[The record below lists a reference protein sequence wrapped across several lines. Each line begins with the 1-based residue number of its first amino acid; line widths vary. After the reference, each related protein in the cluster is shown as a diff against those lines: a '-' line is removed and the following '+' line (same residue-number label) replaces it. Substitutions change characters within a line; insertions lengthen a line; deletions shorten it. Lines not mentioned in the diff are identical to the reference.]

1 MKITK
6 IKKQKSHR
14 KYNIFVDGKYIFPIS
29 SKALTKFDLS
39 EEQEFDSKGFSE
51 LSKNITLFECESA
64 LINFLQYRMR
74 TEKEIVHK
82 LKTKGYKSEIISE
95 LITRYK
101 NSGYI
106 DDITFAESYL
116 LDLISHHPQGKY
128 SIINKLRTKGV
139 NQELINEVIE
149 KHLTLEAEKEMAE
162 RSLNS
167 QRYRFEK
174 LSPAERKNK
183 ALAFLQRKGFSSK
196 IAFEVIKD
204 FV

>member
-6 IKKQKSHR
+6 IKKQKNHR

-51 LSKNITLFECESA
+51 LRKNITLFECESA

-74 TEKEIVHK
+74 AEKEIVHK

-101 NSGYI
+101 NFGYI

-149 KHLTLEAEKEMAE
+149 KHLTNETEKELAE

-174 LSPAERKNK
+174 LSPSERKNK

-196 IAFEVIKD
+196 IAFEAIKD